1 MLNRLYGSGGPALAR
16 KRATAHAIL
25 ADEPPTPKR
34 VPQAAVEDALRTLA
48 GRRLVGLPVR
58 YVCPETGVRLGKLV
72 HKARTGQRPD
82 LHALLAA
89 YDPDFL
95 ASAR

>member
-1 MLNRLYGSGGPALAR
+1 VPEADVKNAL
-16 KRATAHAIL
+16 
-25 ADEPPTPKR
+25 
-34 VPQAAVEDALRTLA
+34 QTLA

-82 LHALLAA
+82 LHPLLAA
-89 YDPDFL
+89 YDPDWRT
-95 ASAR
+95 SAR